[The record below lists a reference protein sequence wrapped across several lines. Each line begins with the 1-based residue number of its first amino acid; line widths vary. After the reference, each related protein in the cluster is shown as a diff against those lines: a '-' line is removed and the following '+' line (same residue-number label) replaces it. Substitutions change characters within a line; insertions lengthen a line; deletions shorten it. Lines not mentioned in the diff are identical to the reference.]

1 MVASQ
6 SLTAAT
12 LRHSEARAGLRIPTI
27 GEGRYS
33 RRAPMCTGPGE
44 LGGRMKRPFAV
55 SCAWPAWSVLK
66 G

>member
-12 LRHSEARAGLRIPTI
+12 LRHSEARADLHIPSPWLLFVA
-27 GEGRYS
+27 R
-33 RRAPMCTGPGE
+33 PMCPGPGE